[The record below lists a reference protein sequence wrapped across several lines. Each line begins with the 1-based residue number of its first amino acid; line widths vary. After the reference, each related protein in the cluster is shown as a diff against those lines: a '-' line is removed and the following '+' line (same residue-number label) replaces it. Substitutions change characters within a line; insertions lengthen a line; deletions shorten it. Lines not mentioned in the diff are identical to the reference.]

1 MERFVRPIDTPE
13 SRESEE
19 VLQPLAATL
28 LESAQWWRLNKAE
41 EMTAEDVQEL
51 ANAQAARAEELV
63 PFLQEY
69 GCDADNKPQ
78 PASEQLT
85 DRESALY
92 RDALAASYI
101 QELRD
106 RGVKPSDDELIANDI
121 PLSDE
126 LSESEQRRLLLP
138 IEHALRAAEHEQQK
152 DEKNEEPEVSEENE
166 ENGISAPVVVLAGV
180 GKTAVGSDRTQ
191 KGKRGNRREVGVTSS
206 SDKSAWEGAKAA
218 AA

>member
-19 VLQPLAATL
+19 ALQPLAATL
-28 LESAQWWRLNKAE
+28 LESAQWWQLNEAE
-41 EMTAEDVQEL
+41 EMTTEDVQKL
-51 ANAQAARAEELV
+51 ASAQATRAEQLV

-69 GCDADNKPQ
+69 GYDADNKPQ
-78 PASEQLT
+78 SASEQLANQ
-85 DRESALY
+85 ESALY

-101 QELRD
+101 QELEAQ
-106 RGVKPSDDELIANDI
+106 GIELSDVELVANDV

-126 LSESEQRRLLLP
+126 LPKSEQRRLLLP
-138 IEHALRAAEHEQQK
+138 IEHALRSAEHEQQK
-152 DEKNEEPEVSEENE
+152 DEKNEEPEEPEENKEKE
-166 ENGISAPVVVLAGV
+166 ENDMLAPVVEIGR
-180 GKTAVGSDRTQ
+180 TAVGQ
-191 KGKRGNRREVGVTSS
+191 GNRHEVGVTSS

>member
-1 MERFVRPIDTPE
+1 MEKPRSIDTLEPQK
-13 SRESEE
+13 SEKA
-19 VLQPLAATL
+19 LQPLAAAL

-41 EMTAEDVQEL
+41 EMTAENAQEL
-51 ANAQAARAEELV
+51 ASAQAARAEELV

-106 RGVKPSDDELIANDI
+106 RGVKPSDDELIANGV

-126 LSESEQRRLLLP
+126 LPKSEQRRLLLP
-138 IEHALRAAEHEQQK
+138 IEYALQAAEYEQQEDK
-152 DEKNEEPEVSEENE
+152 KNEELEVSEENS
-166 ENGISAPVVVLAGV
+166 ISASTAAFV
-180 GKTAVGSDRTQ
+180 GKTAIGSDRAQ
-191 KGKRGNRREVGVTSS
+191 EGKRSNKRQQVSVTSRWS
-206 SDKSAWEGAKAA
+206 RKYDQTAQAA
-218 AA
+218 

>member
-1 MERFVRPIDTPE
+1 MEKFVRSTDTLE
-13 SRESEE
+13 SQKPKE
-19 VLQPLAATL
+19 VSQPLAATL

-78 PASEQLT
+78 PASEQLA

-101 QELRD
+101 QELEAQ
-106 RGVKPSDDELIANDI
+106 GIELSDVELVANDV

-126 LSESEQRRLLLP
+126 LPKSEQRRLLLP
-138 IEHALRAAEHEQQK
+138 IEHALQAAEHEQQK
-152 DEKNEEPEVSEENE
+152 DEKNEEPEEPEENKEKE
-166 ENGISAPVVVLAGV
+166 ENDMLAPVVEIGR
-180 GKTAVGSDRTQ
+180 TAVGQ
-191 KGKRGNRREVGVTSS
+191 GNRHEVGVTSS

>member
-1 MERFVRPIDTPE
+1 MERFVRPIDT
-13 SRESEE
+13 RESEK
-19 VLQPLAATL
+19 VLQPLAAAL
-28 LESAQWWRLNKAE
+28 LESAQWWQLNKAE
-41 EMTAEDVQEL
+41 EMTAKDAQKL
-51 ANAQAARAEELV
+51 ASAQAARAEQLV

-78 PASEQLT
+78 PASEQLA

-101 QELRD
+101 QELEAQ
-106 RGVKPSDDELIANDI
+106 GIELSDVELVANDV

-126 LSESEQRRLLLP
+126 LPKSEQRRLLLP

-152 DEKNEEPEVSEENE
+152 DEKNEEPEVSEEN
-166 ENGISAPVVVLAGV
+166 GTSAPVVVLAGV
-180 GKTAVGSDRTQ
+180 GKTAVAEDA
-191 KGKRGNRREVGVTSS
+191 E
-206 SDKSAWEGAKAA
+206 AA

>member
-1 MERFVRPIDTPE
+1 MERFVRPTDTLE
-13 SRESEE
+13 SQKPKE
-19 VLQPLAATL
+19 VSQPLAATL
-28 LESAQWWRLNKAE
+28 LESAQWRQLNKAE
-41 EMTAEDVQEL
+41 EMTTEDVQEL
-51 ANAQAARAEELV
+51 ASAQAARAEQLV

-78 PASEQLT
+78 PASEQLA

-101 QELRD
+101 QELEAQ
-106 RGVKPSDDELIANDI
+106 GIELSDVELVANDV

-126 LSESEQRRLLLP
+126 LPKSEQRRLLLP

-166 ENGISAPVVVLAGV
+166 ENSISASTAAFV
-180 GKTAVGSDRTQ
+180 GKTAIGSDSDGTQ
-191 KGKRGNRREVGVTSS
+191 KVMWGNRYEVGVTSS
-206 SDKSAWEGAKAA
+206 SDKSAWAA
-218 AA
+218 